1 MQKIFKILFF
11 ISIFIICLSIGVF
24 LTKQVINPEESTITE
39 NSENQQL
46 QSANQMKLIVFLVDE
61 IEQKKPQLESVWG
74 VNLYLNEP
82 HQLTFIPL
90 TDISE
95 NDFKKLSKRFYI
107 TDKKEL
113 SEATLNYF
121 EKYFLTSWDGSL
133 IVDQDAVSYFYSWL
147 TENQITVTG
156 TQSESNDK
164 FINLTSLCD
173 YLNQKTS
180 PPSKM
185 VDWQNMSS
193 KDFLTSLSVDEV
205 LLGLQAISGNTS
217 PKCKLILN
225 NQ

>member
-24 LTKQVINPEESTITE
+24 LTKQVLNPGESTLTD
-39 NSENQQL
+39 NSENQPL

-61 IEQKKPQLESVWG
+61 LEQKNPHLESVWG
-74 VNLYLNEP
+74 VNLYFNEP
-82 HQLTFIPL
+82 HQLTFIHL
-90 TDISE
+90 TDTSE
-95 NDFKKLSKRFYI
+95 NNYKKLSKRFYI
-107 TDKKEL
+107 NDKKQL
-113 SEATLNYF
+113 SEATLNNF
-121 EKYFLTSWDGSL
+121 EKYFLTTWDGSL

-156 TQSESNDK
+156 LQSEADLK
-164 FINLTSLCD
+164 FVNLTNLCD

-180 PPSKM
+180 PLATM

-205 LLGLQAISGNTS
+205 LLGLQTVTGNTP
-217 PKCKLILN
+217 PKCKLLSDN
-225 NQ
+225 K